1 MCDFDENFRY
11 NVSFIRQ
18 KQRITKKKMAEIL
31 GISIQTLTR
40 MERYDPKVR
49 IRSGMICR
57 FCNYFEI
64 SSDVVLRTRLQ

>member
-40 MERYDPKVR
+40 M
-49 IRSGMICR
+49 
-57 FCNYFEI
+57 
-64 SSDVVLRTRLQ
+64 

>member
-1 MCDFDENFRY
+1 MCDWSNNFCY
-11 NVSFIRQ
+11 NVCFMR
-18 KQRITKKKMAEIL
+18 KERAMKKKEMAQILEI
-31 GISIQTLTR
+31 SVQTLTR